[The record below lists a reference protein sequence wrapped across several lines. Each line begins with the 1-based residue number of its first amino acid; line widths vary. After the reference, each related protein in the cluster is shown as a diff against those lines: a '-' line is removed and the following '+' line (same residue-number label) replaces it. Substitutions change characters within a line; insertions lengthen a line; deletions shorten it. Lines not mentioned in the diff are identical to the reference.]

1 MGYTKLISE
10 YICYN
15 YKKSNI
21 KIGIVRFGNV
31 FNSFGSVAETF
42 KNQIYQVRKI
52 RLSHPNVER
61 YFMSLSEASNFIIST
76 LQIISNPHNKIKCR
90 TFVCDMGKPI
100 KIKNLAVKILFLS
113 GRVPRNH
120 ISKSYYGLKNME
132 KLSETLFSKNEKII
146 KVINDKIFEIH
157 SDYKKIS
164 EKQITGII
172 NKNANEINLKK
183 KLIKLI

>member
-61 YFMSLSEASNFIIST
+61 YFMSLNEASNFIIST

-100 KIKNLAVKILFLS
+100 ENQKLS
-113 GRVPRNH
+113 SQNF
-120 ISKSYYGLKNME
+120 ISKWKS
-132 KLSETLFSKNEKII
+132 ST
-146 KVINDKIFEIH
+146 
-157 SDYKKIS
+157 
-164 EKQITGII
+164 
-172 NKNANEINLKK
+172 
-183 KLIKLI
+183 